1 MISENIHDPLIES
14 LNEAS
19 MEIVPIL
26 KSLGNEYR
34 FQILLQLLKG
44 TKSFGNIV
52 KNTNREKTA
61 ISNHL
66 SHLINTNLIKKGD
79 YGIYRISGDGIEFMK
94 AIDSAFQQSP
104 TRQLKKFNELQS
116 RKISKL
122 FLNRFSHYSP

>member
-104 TRQLKKFNELQS
+104 TRQQKKFNELQS
-116 RKISKL
+116 RKISNS
-122 FLNRFSHYSP
+122 FLNRFS

>member
-122 FLNRFSHYSP
+122 FLNRFSQYSP